1 MKGVLCC
8 VVFLVFLGGFVSAQ
22 LGGIENRIDDTRD
35 NVEGNITAVREF
47 TERDRWNFIGSQ
59 WKEFLLKNKFIAGV
73 DAFFSKISVVFVILF
88 AKSWELSI
96 EMLFVFMLWLFT
108 VLSLYGYFFF
118 FKAKGIRWI
127 GSVLGAVALAQAK
140 VFYFI
145 SAGMYKLVFLKNG
158 YWWNFLTFIVCI
170 GLIVLYLKINKVISK
185 QLEKT
190 RKKRD
195 EHEKDVEFKEVKAF
209 QKGMIQG
216 QG

>member
-1 MKGVLCC
+1 MKRVFCFVLIA
-8 VVFLVFLGGFVSAQ
+8 FFVISFTSAQ

-35 NVEGNITAVREF
+35 NVGGNITAVRDF

-59 WKEFLLKNKFIAGV
+59 WKEFLLKNKVIAGV
-73 DAFFSKISVVFVILF
+73 DAFFTKISVVFVILF

-108 VLSLYGYFFF
+108 VFSLYGYFFF
-118 FKAKGIRWI
+118 FKTKGIRWI
-127 GSVLGAVALAQAK
+127 GSILGSIALAQAR

-170 GLIVLYLKINKVISK
+170 GLIVLYLKVNKVISK
-185 QLEKT
+185 QLEKS